1 MQSQRFFQKIR
12 RRFDRTLSDWNPPR
26 HVPFD
31 IHFDLSAVCRSSPYP
46 FHAQVCL
53 KSMSRYLDMVDH
65 PSHVKKLTV
74 PQLQQLAEE
83 IRHELITVL
92 AKNGGHLGPNLGVV
106 ELSIALHRVFETPK
120 DKFVWD
126 VSHQTYVH
134 KILTGRKARFGTIR
148 STDGLCGF
156 ALRSESEHDCYGA
169 AHAGTA
175 LSAALGIAAARDKRG
190 SDENVV
196 AIFGDAALTNGVSF
210 EALNNVSQTT
220 KRFIGILNDNEW
232 SIAKNVGAIA
242 TYLNKL
248 ITHPSYNRLQR
259 DLERLL
265 RRFPKGEIAL
275 KLGHKAEEALKGAV
289 TGVTLEQSASPA
301 SADGRGGFGSS
312 LIFEE
317 MGLRYIGPIDG
328 HDLQMLVSV
337 LEYAKSCEEPVV
349 LHVLTKK
356 GKGYD
361 AAVNQPEKFHGTG
374 PYDVKTGLAPQPVPG
389 TPPNWQNVF
398 GEAMVRLCQKDNS
411 IVGITAAMPSG
422 TSLSILQKALPD
434 RYYDVG
440 IAEEHAV
447 IFACGMATM
456 GFRPVCAIYSTFLQ
470 RAFDCIVHDAALQDL
485 PVIFCMDRAGLSAQD
500 GPTHHGLFDIAYL
513 RCVPN
518 VIAMAPKDEDELVDM
533 MFTATHEPHPTF
545 IRYPRGPAEGVP
557 LKEYPK
563 LIEIGKAEVLRNF
576 ARNGGAKVA
585 LFPLGNMNPIARS
598 AAEQLSAAGY
608 DVALIN
614 PRFTKPIDA
623 ATTEFFGRAADVV
636 VTLEDHVLTGGY
648 GCSVLELFSERKV
661 TTPVIRIGW
670 PDQFIEHASTVE
682 ELRAKYGLTVSN
694 VVEKVKA
701 ALTETAVEGA
711 HEVAVA

>member
-1 MQSQRFFQKIR
+1 
-12 RRFDRTLSDWNPPR
+12 
-26 HVPFD
+26 
-31 IHFDLSAVCRSSPYP
+31 
-46 FHAQVCL
+46 
-53 KSMSRYLDMVDH
+53 MVDQ
-65 PSHVKKLTV
+65 PAHVKKLTV
-74 PQLQQLAEE
+74 TQLQQLAEE

-92 AKNGGHLGPNLGVV
+92 SRNGGHLGPNLGVV
-106 ELSIALHRVFETPK
+106 ELTLALHKVFDTPK

-126 VSHQTYVH
+126 VSHQSYVH
-134 KILTGRKARFGTIR
+134 KLLTGRKGRFNTIR
-148 STDGLCGF
+148 STNGLCGF
-156 ALRSESEHDCYGA
+156 SLRSESEHDCYGA

-175 LSAALGIAAARDKRG
+175 LSAALGIAAGRDKKG

-196 AIFGDAALTNGVSF
+196 AIFGDAALTNGISF

-220 KRFIGILNDNEW
+220 RRFIGVLNDNEW

-259 DLERLL
+259 DFERWV
-265 RRFPKGEIAL
+265 RRLPKGDIAI
-275 KLGHKAEEALKGAV
+275 KLGHKAEEAIKGAV
-289 TGVTLEQSASPA
+289 TGVSLQQSTSLLEG
-301 SADGRGGFGSS
+301 DGRGGFGSS

-328 HDLQMLVSV
+328 HDLQMLITVF
-337 LEYAKSCEEPVV
+337 EYAKACQDPVV

-374 PYDVKTGLAPQPVPG
+374 PYDVKTGLGPVPKPG

-398 GEAMVRLCQKDNS
+398 GDTMVRLCQKDNS

-422 TSLSILQKALPD
+422 TSLSTLQKAMPD

-456 GFRPVCAIYSTFLQ
+456 GYHPVCAIYSTFLQ

-557 LKEYPK
+557 IKEYPK

-576 ARNGGAKVA
+576 SNRGGRKVA
-585 LFPLGNMNPIARS
+585 MFPLGNMNPMAKK
-598 AAEQLSAAGY
+598 AAEQLTLQGY
-608 DVALIN
+608 DVAIIN

-623 ATTEFFGRAADVV
+623 AMTEFFGRAADAV

-648 GCSVLELFSERKV
+648 GSSVLELFSEKRI
-661 TTPVIRIGW
+661 TTPVVRIGW
-670 PDQFIEHASTVE
+670 PDQFIEHATTVE
-682 ELRAKYGLTVSN
+682 DLREKYGLTVQN
-694 VVEKVKA
+694 VLAKVNGILGESVERVQ
-701 ALTETAVEGA
+701 
-711 HEVAVA
+711 EVALA